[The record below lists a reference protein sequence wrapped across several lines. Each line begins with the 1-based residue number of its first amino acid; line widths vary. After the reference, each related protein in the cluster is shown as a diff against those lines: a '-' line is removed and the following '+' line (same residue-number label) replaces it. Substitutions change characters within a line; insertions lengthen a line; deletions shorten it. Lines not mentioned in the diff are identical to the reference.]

1 MRIALAAILLV
12 LVLHLIFGDQP
23 WQEGAF
29 DRRPDGRPIRP
40 IDLWI
45 AYGYWVAAGV
55 AAVTA
60 ALLAT
65 AHLWF
70 DRLDPPQRPDLVPPP
85 RPSRWV
91 IGAVLLAVLTG
102 IAAGA
107 PRMDDS
113 LWDDEIYNVRRS
125 IWGSYLEDPR
135 DGQLEAKAVKLRDT
149 FWYYRKPNNHVVHS
163 LLARASLSVWAAVTD
178 PPLRF
183 VSETA
188 LRIPAM
194 LAGAGS
200 IAAVAWLLWRLGFA
214 GAGVIAAWILAL
226 HPWHIRYLSEARG
239 YSLAMCLISVTLVL
253 AVAVLRRGSW
263 RRWIAFGI
271 GQLLL
276 LWTYPATLYHVILM
290 NAVVVGFLWARDRG
304 TPAFRSQLTR
314 LVFVGLAG
322 SLFFGLMM
330 TPNLV
335 QYLDYAETRRGH
347 SDIGRR
353 FLRNVGSYLLAGVEW
368 GKPNPDSAFFYPRLR
383 DAPPALL
390 TSVVV
395 LSVSALFFG
404 AVRLVRAG
412 GLRAGL
418 LAVLLLAAPLTWLQS
433 YLRADHL
440 YVWYLAFALPPA
452 AMLVALGLDGVGSAL
467 RKPWAGGVAALIF
480 LGLSFGLAWPVHH
493 TQWTR
498 PYFPLRDS
506 VEVTRSVRDPLAPEN
521 QRITTVGWTS
531 DPSYYDPQV
540 QAVLTT
546 EELLQQMRRSRA
558 SDGELYVNLGRL
570 SMAWK
575 RHADLMEIV
584 EDAEQ
589 FEKVAV
595 LPGFSEDRTRHV
607 WRYRKPPAQGDRQ
620 PPAEALESRGSTGL
634 D

>member
-1 MRIALAAILLV
+1 MRIALGVILLV
-12 LVLHLIFGDQP
+12 LVLHLIFGDHP
-23 WQEGAF
+23 WVEGAY
-29 DRRPDGRPIRP
+29 DRRANGRPNDP

-55 AAVTA
+55 AVVTA
-60 ALLAT
+60 TLLAT

-70 DRLDPPQRPDLVPPP
+70 DRLPPPERPDFAPPP

-102 IAAGA
+102 IAAGS
-107 PRMDDS
+107 PRMDES
-113 LWDDEIYNVRRS
+113 LWDDELYNVRRS
-125 IWGSYLEDPR
+125 IWGSYVEHPR
-135 DGQLEAKAVKLRDT
+135 TGQLEARPVKLRDT

-163 LLARASLSVWAAVTD
+163 LLARASLSVWAAATD

-183 VSETA
+183 VSEVA

-239 YSLAMCLISVTLVL
+239 YSLAMCLISVTLLL

-263 RRWIAFGI
+263 RRWIALGV

-276 LWTYPATLYHVILM
+276 LWTYPATLYHVVLL
-290 NAVVVGFLWARDRG
+290 NAVVAGCLWSRDRG
-304 TPAFRSQLTR
+304 TPALRSQLTR

-322 SLFFGLMM
+322 ALFFGLMM

-335 QYLDYAETRRGH
+335 QYLEYAEGRRGH
-347 SDIGRR
+347 SDLGQR
-353 FLRNVGSYLLAGVEW
+353 FLREVGSHLLAGVGW
-368 GKPNPDSAFFYPRLR
+368 GRPNPDAAFLYPQLR
-383 DAPPALL
+383 DAPAALL
-390 TSVVV
+390 VSVVV
-395 LSVSALFFG
+395 LSVSAMFFG
-404 AVRLVRAG
+404 AVRLGRAG
-412 GLRAGL
+412 GWRAGV

-452 AMLVALGLDGVGSAL
+452 AILVALGLDGVGSAL
-467 RKPWAGGVAALIF
+467 RRPWLGGAVAAIF
-480 LGLSFGLAWPVHH
+480 LGLSFWLAWPVHH

-506 VEVTRSVRDPLAPEN
+506 VELTRPIRDPLAPEN
-521 QRITTVGWTS
+521 QNITTLGWTS
-531 DPSYYDPQV
+531 GPSYYDPQV
-540 QAVLTT
+540 QTVRTT
-546 EELLQQMRRSRA
+546 EALLEHMRRTRVT
-558 SDGELYVNLGRL
+558 DGELYVNLGRL
-570 SMAWK
+570 GMAWK
-575 RHADLMEIV
+575 RHPDLMEILD
-584 EDAEQ
+584 DAER

-607 WRYRKPPAQGDRQ
+607 WRYRKPPA
-620 PPAEALESRGSTGL
+620 ALQTGSQEH
-634 D
+634 

>member
-1 MRIALAAILLV
+1 MKAARPMVIALGVILLV
-12 LVLHLIFGDQP
+12 LVLHLVLGDHP
-23 WQEGAF
+23 WEEGAV
-29 DRRPDGRPIRP
+29 DRRPNGKPIRP

-55 AAVTA
+55 AVVTT

-65 AHLWF
+65 VHLWF
-70 DRLDPPQRPDLVPPP
+70 DRLPAPERVDLAPPP
-85 RPSRWV
+85 RPSKWV

-107 PRMDDS
+107 PRMDES
-113 LWDDEIYNVRRS
+113 LWDDELYNVRRS
-125 IWGSYLEDPR
+125 IWGGYVEDPR
-135 DGQLEAKAVKLRDT
+135 DGQLEAKAVKLRDA
-149 FWYYRKPNNHVVHS
+149 FWYYRKPNNHVVHT
-163 LLARASLSVWAAVTD
+163 LLARASVSVWAAVTD

-239 YSLAMCLISVTLVL
+239 YSLAMCLVSVTLLL
-253 AVAVLRRGSW
+253 AVAVCRRGTW
-263 RRWIAFGI
+263 RRWITFGV

-276 LWTYPATLYHVILM
+276 LWTYPATLYHVLLL

-322 SLFFGLMM
+322 ALFFGLMM

-347 SDIGRR
+347 SDIGLR
-353 FLRNVGSYLLAGVEW
+353 FLREVGGHMLAGVGW
-368 GKPNPDSAFFYPRLR
+368 GRENPEAAFFYPRLGA
-383 DAPPALL
+383 APAALVG
-390 TSVVV
+390 SVIV
-395 LSVSALFFG
+395 LSVSSLFFG
-404 AVRLVRAG
+404 AFRLARAG
-412 GLRAGL
+412 GLRAGVA
-418 LAVLLLAAPLTWLQS
+418 AVLLLAAPLTWFQS

-440 YVWYLAFALPPA
+440 YVWYLSFALPPA
-452 AMLVALGLDGVGSAL
+452 AILVALGLDGVGQAF
-467 RKPWAGGVAALIF
+467 RKPWAGGALAILF
-480 LGLSFGLAWPVHH
+480 LGLCFALAWPVHH

-506 VEVTRSVRDPLAPEN
+506 VELTRPNRDPLAPEN

-531 DPSYYDPQV
+531 GPSYYDPLV
-540 QAVLTT
+540 QAVRTT
-546 EELLQQMRRSRA
+546 DELLRHMREA
-558 SDGELYVNLGRL
+558 EETGNELYVNLGRL

-575 RHADLMEIV
+575 RHEDLMRIL
-584 EDAEQ
+584 EDGER

-595 LPGFSEDRTRHV
+595 LPGFTEDRTRHV
-607 WRYRKPPAQGDRQ
+607 WRLRPPPAAAAR
-620 PPAEALESRGSTGL
+620 
-634 D
+634 